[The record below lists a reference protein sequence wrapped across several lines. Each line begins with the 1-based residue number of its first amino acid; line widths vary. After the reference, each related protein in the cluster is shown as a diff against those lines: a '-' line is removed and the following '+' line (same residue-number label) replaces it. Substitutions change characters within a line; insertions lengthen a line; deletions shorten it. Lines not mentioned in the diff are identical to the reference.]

1 MLVAEARAYDDIARI
16 TNYLQSIAIDTDKM
30 ARSLET
36 LVKMLEEKK

>member
-16 TNYLQSIAIDTDKM
+16 TNYLQSIASDTDSIAK
-30 ARSLET
+30 SLKT

>member
-16 TNYLQSIAIDTDKM
+16 SNYLQSIAVDTENISK
-30 ARSLET
+30 SLKT